1 MTVVQREGTYNL
13 QTDREFHWRRTYTNL
28 RCKMDLFIPNK
39 LMRKVEEWRN
49 KDYECNYPTISE
61 ILNFSIVESENGEKT
76 LRYLRKAQFEALET
90 YWYLRLVE
98 KTPRIFELYKKLY
111 KTPIKLLKALGI
123 PTENQ
128 KILQMALKGGEDY
141 ILGQVKNN
149 NDFVKKFRLEAVKE
163 SLTLKYPSYIFALVM
178 GAGKTILIG
187 SIIATEFAMALE
199 YPEADFVK
207 NALVFAPGKTILGAL
222 KEISDI
228 PYEKILPKRLYKQ
241 FITNARFTYTR
252 NGEKDIPVIKGSN
265 FNIIIT
271 NTEKIRIQKH
281 TITKTLI
288 KDFLGNSSKIDE
300 IKQEVANLRLQTIA
314 SLPNLAIF
322 SDEAHHTY
330 GLNLSKELKRVR
342 QTVDYLADNTNV
354 LVVVNTTGTPYYKKQ
369 ALKDVVY
376 WYGLSQGIKDGI
388 LKEVRGNIVG
398 YENVTDEEFIGD
410 VITDFFRNYK
420 NVKIYDG
427 SPAKLAIY
435 FPKIEDLAN
444 IKPIVER
451 VLIDIGLDP
460 SIVLEVH
467 NRSPENIK
475 DLFDNR
481 INDPHLPYRVFLLV
495 NKGTEGWNCLS
506 LFATALAREL
516 KSSNNFCLQ
525 AATRCLRQT
534 PGNTHKAKI
543 YLSQSNVK
551 ILDSQ
556 LKETYGESLQELN
569 RTSQNIVKGKLVVRK
584 MKIPPILIKRRI
596 QKVVPVDKK
605 IDINQIEI
613 KKPDIAIEESKK
625 IIYDLKEIPDRKGV
639 LIAKQEEN
647 IIIEENFIDTY
658 SFAVELSSLY
668 RIPLMPMYEK
678 IKNLYPDGEV
688 PESHAYK
695 IREYLE
701 EKIKNYKITEEEIEQ
716 ALALI
721 KPEGFNKEEK
731 DGKVIHT
738 TEIIYHKDKA
748 KKLLVSYEEV
758 KNINKKEFGF
768 HYTPYNF
775 DSEPEKDF
783 FINLLNA
790 LNEDPNDVE
799 DIYFTGGLTDPN
811 KTDFFFEYM
820 GKDGK
825 WHTYTPDFLIRRKDG
840 KMIITEIKMEK
851 FKDDKIDGE
860 RGLKAAKMRE
870 IEGLN
875 PDKLKYE
882 ILFIDKVGIRFE
894 RFQRIRNIVYGAK
907 K

>member
-1 MTVVQREGTYNL
+1 
-13 QTDREFHWRRTYTNL
+13 
-28 RCKMDLFIPNK
+28 MDLFVPNK
-39 LMRKVEEWRN
+39 LMGKVEEWRK
-49 KDYECNYPTISE
+49 KDYKCDYPTIPE
-61 ILNFSIVESENGEKT
+61 ILNFSIVESEAGEKA
-76 LRYLRKAQFEALET
+76 LRYLRKAQFEALEI

-98 KTPRIFELYKKLY
+98 KTPHVFELYKKLY
-111 KTPIKLLKALGI
+111 DDPIKLLKALGI

-128 KILQMALKGGEDY
+128 EILQLALKGGVDY
-141 ILGQVKNN
+141 ILEQVKNN
-149 NDFVKKFRLEAVKE
+149 NDFVKKFRLEAVRE
-163 SLTLKYPSYIFALVM
+163 SLTLKYPSYILALAM
-178 GAGKTILIG
+178 GAGKTVLIG

-199 YPEADFVK
+199 YPDANFVK

-228 PYEKILPKRLYKQ
+228 PYEKILPDRLYKQ
-241 FITNARFTYTR
+241 FITTVKFTYTR
-252 NGEKDIPVIKGSN
+252 DGEKDIPIIKGSS
-265 FNIIIT
+265 FNIIVT
-271 NTEKIRIQKH
+271 NTEKIRIQKQS
-281 TITKTLI
+281 ITKTLTKSI
-288 KDFLGNSSKIDE
+288 GLFNEKVKEE
-300 IKQEVANLRLQTIA
+300 IANLRLQTIA

-330 GLNLSKELKRVR
+330 GLNLGKELKRVR

-369 ALKDVVY
+369 VLKDVVY

-398 YENVTDEEFIGD
+398 YQDVSDEDFITD

-420 NVKIYDG
+420 DVKTYDG

-435 FPKIEDLAN
+435 FPQIEDLSN
-444 IKPIVER
+444 VKPIVER
-451 VLIDIGLDP
+451 TLIDMDLDP

-467 NRSPENIK
+467 NKSSEDIK

-481 INDPHLPYRVFLLV
+481 INDLYLPCRVFLLV

-516 KSSNNFCLQ
+516 RSSNNFCLQ

-534 PGNTHKAKI
+534 PRNTHKAKI
-543 YLSQSNVK
+543 YLSQANVR

-569 RTSQNIVKGKLVVRK
+569 RTPQNIIKDKLVLRK
-584 MKIPPILIKRRI
+584 IEIPPILIKRKI
-596 QKVVPVDKK
+596 QKVVLIDKE
-605 IDINQIEI
+605 IDITQIDL
-613 KKPDIAIEESKK
+613 KKPDIVTEESKK
-625 IIYDLKEIPDRKGV
+625 VIYDLKEIPDRKGV
-639 LIAKQEEN
+639 LIAKKEEK
-647 IIIEENFIDTY
+647 IVIEEDFIDVY

-668 RIPLMPMYEK
+668 RLPLMPIYEK
-678 IKNLYPDGEV
+678 IRSLYPDGEI
-688 PESHAYK
+688 PGKHAYK

-701 EKIKNYKITEEEIEQ
+701 DKIKNYKITEEEIEQ

-731 DGKVIHT
+731 DGEVIYT

-748 KKLLVSYEEV
+748 EKLLVSYE
-758 KNINKKEFGF
+758 KFKDLNKEGFGF

-783 FINLLNA
+783 FLNLLNE
-790 LNEDPNDVE
+790 LNEDPDDVE
-799 DIYFTGGLTDPN
+799 DIYFIGGLTDPN

-825 WHTYTPDFLIRRKDG
+825 WHTYTPDFLIRKKNG
-840 KMIITEIKMEK
+840 KIIIVEIKMEK
-851 FKDDKIDGE
+851 FRNDEIDGE
-860 RGLKAAKMRE
+860 KGLKAAKVRE

-882 ILFIDKVGIRFE
+882 ILFADKAEIGFE
-894 RFQRIRNIVYGAK
+894 NMK
-907 K
+907 KIKEVIYYKGR